1 MGFPSFSR
9 KEFTKRSEEIGQQ
22 RKALVV
28 DLSCG
33 HVKEIGEMKKALEAE
48 FPGERPRCFFV
59 RDSKYM
65 IKKRAL
71 CEECLR

>member
-33 HVKEIGEMKKALEAE
+33 HVKEIGQMRKTLEAE
-48 FPGERPRCFFV
+48 FPGKRPRCFFV
-59 RDSKYM
+59 RDSQCKT
-65 IKKRAL
+65 
-71 CEECLR
+71 E